1 MKTQKLQVPKSRDE
15 LAGLLQDL
23 SRQSAELGS
32 KVREYELRK
41 GIVDEL
47 INELMRELDPAA
59 GRTSMTG

>member
-1 MKTQKLQVPKSRDE
+1 MKIDTLQVPKSKDE

-23 SRQSAELGS
+23 SRQSEELGS

-47 INELMRELDPAA
+47 INELMCELDAD
-59 GRTSMTG
+59 GNRTTVTG